1 MTTASRSARS
11 LQDDTAAAVAAVR
24 SSPEATGPRMAL
36 FQLAAVCGNWQRART
51 QLDAMAAL
59 DAECGPLA
67 QAYGRLVDAEA
78 VRARV
83 FAGSEKP
90 VALGPPAAWLA
101 MMAEALALDGA
112 GQAESAQ
119 ALRDAALAAAPAC
132 PGTLDG
138 AAFAWLMDADPRI
151 GPVLEVVVEGQYR
164 WLPLDAVRALRAEA
178 PKAMRD
184 VVWRPVSLQLAGG
197 QGLLAYV
204 PARYPGTEQHADD
217 ALRLGRETRW
227 TDQRGVQSGL
237 GQRMFASDQGDH
249 PFLDLRELRL
259 DDAGSRDGG

>member
-1 MTTASRSARS
+1 
-11 LQDDTAAAVAAVR
+11 
-24 SSPEATGPRMAL
+24 MAL
-36 FQLAAVCGNWQRART
+36 FQLAAVCGNWQRAKT
-51 QLDAMAAL
+51 QLDAMATL
-59 DAECGPLA
+59 DAECGPLV
-67 QAYGRLVDAEA
+67 QTYGQLVDAEA

-83 FAGSEKP
+83 FTGSEKP
-90 VALGPPAAWLA
+90 VALGPPVAWLA

-112 GQAESAQ
+112 GQVESART
-119 ALRDAALAAAPAC
+119 LRDAALAAAPDC

-138 AAFAWLMDADPRI
+138 TPFAWLMDADPRF

-164 WLPLDAVRALRAEA
+164 WLPLDAIQSLRAEA

-197 QGLLAYV
+197 HDLLAYV
-204 PARYPGTEQHADD
+204 PGRYPDSEQHADD

-227 TDQRGVQSGL
+227 IDRQGMQFGL

-249 PFLDLRELRL
+249 PFFDLRKLRL
-259 DDAGSRDGG
+259 DDPGSRDHG